1 MKILITILI
10 LFFPILGEFIAKLIT
25 QEWDDITD
33 FLLTIPPFNIIS
45 AMKKY
50 YGKENIIINYNSILL
65 QVGGLFIITILG
77 TSGLI
82 YMYLNDDNLFTF
94 DNINIMND
102 DYNNDYNNE
111 NKIITGGGYT
121 KINKSFFNKFYI

>member
-65 QVGGLFIITILG
+65 QVGGLFIITIIG
-77 TSGLI
+77 TIGLI

-102 DYNNDYNNE
+102 DYNNNNE
-111 NKIITGGGYT
+111 NKTMTGGGYT